1 MKKKKTGIV
10 KKKYKGKQGSAAYP
24 RSERGLRRPI
34 YSSLLFMFV
43 PPPSK
48 PCNATA
54 ACSPGGS
61 HGGGGTGAFAVW
73 FVVSP
78 SPGRGIGRYTKA
90 GFGAE
95 NALRGCWC
103 NSRHSW
109 LRKYEALDWKWK
121 FDIPGS
127 YFVRASSFVRCIKAG
142 KSCYGTVA

>member
-1 MKKKKTGIV
+1 MKKKQQESL
-10 KKKYKGKQGSAAYP
+10 KKKTQRKTRFSCVSALGAGAAPTY
-24 RSERGLRRPI
+24 LLVA
-34 YSSLLFMFV
+34 SLHV
-43 PPPSK
+43 CPPPSK

-90 GFGAE
+90 GFGEE